1 MEELNTLFRAL
12 VKKYHPDKVR
22 DYPEWAHE
30 RMAEINIAY
39 ELLAQKITELAT
51 PEPKPATEPTQTD
64 ENENFEDIGN
74 VQVKPLSAEES
85 QVFYSIFNE
94 FLDGLG
100 LYYQY
105 GLENPSYRNEGVR
118 RFRFREALRMIIRS
132 RDKLDLCKK
141 TYRNPAITA
150 ASRFSRLT
158 VADIDQGMLQFSS
171 EPHFK
176 KYDRR
181 LFNARRAFDKAVKVV
196 LFPEL
201 VPGHQASQYYSGIY
215 SCYPEFIIYLN
226 TVDGE
231 LRRKAGILQAAR
243 YDAFMSL
250 VQLRNSGVLHF

>member
-1 MEELNTLFRAL
+1 MTN
-12 VKKYHPDKVR
+12 
-22 DYPEWAHE
+22 
-30 RMAEINIAY
+30 
-39 ELLAQKITELAT
+39 
-51 PEPKPATEPTQTD
+51 
-64 ENENFEDIGN
+64 
-74 VQVKPLSAEES
+74 LS
-85 QVFYSIFNE
+85 
-94 FLDGLG
+94 
-100 LYYQY
+100 
-105 GLENPSYRNEGVR
+105 
-118 RFRFREALRMIIRS
+118 
-132 RDKLDLCKK
+132 LCKK

-201 VPGHQASQYYSGIY
+201 VPGHQASQYFSGIY

>member
-181 LFNARRAFDKAVKVV
+181 LFNARRTFDKAVKVV